1 MRTNALMHVHA
12 DHSFDAWTP
21 AIARP
26 VQARC
31 RSLQCHHRTRVHGR
45 RSIGMRPYQRTRSVR
60 CQAWYHPGRHATRA
74 TGLAVRSSRQPG
86 AICTPRQLPV
96 SMPGTCCAPVGLV
109 PKQPPTLIA
118 IALTHGPVQ
127 LHVRQR
133 RDADDC
139 SAPPGAVDA
148 SMVDRDATLPG
159 CRGVDVGWGKQPGRA
174 RLYFSLRQLMEPR
187 FSTVLDSTSMSKP
200 RRSRYFRVITEPLPT
215 SDTP

>member
-1 MRTNALMHVHA
+1 MDACNRSTGAGAMPIIAMPSPDAGAWPAVDRDATLPADAVGALRGLVP
-12 DHSFDAWTP
+12 S
-21 AIARP
+21 RP
-26 VQARC
+26 TCDPCYR
-31 RSLQCHHRTRVHGR
+31 G
-45 RSIGMRPYQRTRSVR
+45 
-60 CQAWYHPGRHATRA
+60 
-74 TGLAVRSSRQPG
+74 AVRSSRQPG

-96 SMPGTCCAPVGLV
+96 SMPGTCCAPAGLV

-127 LHVRQR
+127 LRVRRR

-148 SMVDRDATLPG
+148 SVVDRDATLPG
-159 CRGVDVGWGKQPGRA
+159 CRGVGVGGVKQPGRA

>member
-1 MRTNALMHVHA
+1 MRTNALMPVHA
-12 DHSFDAWTP
+12 HHPFDAWTP

-45 RSIGMRPYQRTRSVR
+45 RSIGMRPSGRGR
-60 CQAWYHPGRHATRA
+60 CAAR
-74 TGLAVRSSRQPG
+74 
-86 AICTPRQLPV
+86 
-96 SMPGTCCAPVGLV
+96 PGTTPADMRPVLPGWLCAAAGSRARYARPGSCRFRCLACCAPVGLV

-127 LHVRQR
+127 LRVRRR

-148 SMVDRDATLPG
+148 SVVDRDATLPG
-159 CRGVDVGWGKQPGRA
+159 CRGVGVGRVKQPGRA